1 MRRRLRALPD
11 STYAAS
17 ANWGVFPIPCAAPIV
32 TEMSHAP
39 GPIGKHAARMLR
51 QANRIV
57 TIMMLVELFSSLALG
72 AAATALGWQAFSRR
86 HDPLVLG
93 LLGLAEFIPA
103 AVLALPAGHVID
115 RHDRRVVAGAGLV
128 ASTVVALG
136 LALDAAAGDTA
147 VWPLYLLAFAWGIGN
162 AFVGPTLGT
171 LLAAGVAAPDL
182 ARSVAVTTSA
192 GQAAIVAGPALGGI
206 TQTVGA
212 PAPYLFAAVCAATA
226 AALMALVPARVG
238 VAHVGEREP
247 RLSDVLEGVRLIART
262 RPLLGAISLDLMA
275 VLFGG
280 ATALLPVFARDILH
294 VGAVGNGL
302 LRAAPGV
309 GAVLVGAVIST
320 RPLNRRVGKTLF
332 GVVALFGVFTIVFG
346 LSRSFVLSLFAL
358 GALAGADMVSMVV
371 RSTLAPMLTPPA
383 LRGRVSAVERVFIGA
398 SNELG
403 AFESGSAAALI
414 GAVPAVVLGGAA
426 SIAVALIW
434 AWGFPEL
441 RRIDRF
447 DELRPTDARAAPDP

>member
-1 MRRRLRALPD
+1 M
-11 STYAAS
+11 SH
-17 ANWGVFPIPCAAPIV
+17 PCA
-32 TEMSHAP
+32 
-39 GPIGKHAARMLR
+39 PIGEHAARMLR

-57 TIMMLVELFSSLALG
+57 TIMVLVELFSSLALG
-72 AAATALGWQAFSRR
+72 VVATALGWQAFSRQ
-86 HDPLVLG
+86 HNPLVLG
-93 LLGLAEFIPA
+93 LLGLAEFVPA
-103 AVLALPAGHVID
+103 VLLALPAGHVID
-115 RHDRRVVAGAGLV
+115 RHDRRMVAFGGLV
-128 ASTVVALG
+128 TSTVVALA
-136 LALDAAAGDTA
+136 LAADAAAGDTA
-147 VWPLYLLAFAWGIGN
+147 VWPLYVLAFGWGVGN
-162 AFVGPTLGT
+162 AFVGPTLGP

-182 ARSVAVTTSA
+182 SRAVAVTTSV
-192 GQAAIVAGPALGGI
+192 GQAAMVAGPALGGI

-212 PAPYLFAAVCAATA
+212 PAPYLFAAAFAAAA
-226 AALMALVPARVG
+226 AALMPLFPAELG

-247 RLSDVLEGVRLIART
+247 RLADVLEGVRLILRT

-309 GAVLVGAVIST
+309 GAVIVGALIST
-320 RPLNRRVGKTLF
+320 RPLQRRVGRTLF
-332 GVVALFGVFTIVFG
+332 GVVALFGAFTIVFG

-358 GALAGADMVSMVV
+358 AALAGADMVSMVV

-403 AFESGSAAALI
+403 AFESGVAAALI

-434 AWGFPEL
+434 AWRFPEL

-447 DELRPTDARAAPDP
+447 DELRPIAARLAPDA